1 MVRKSVKK
9 LPRRREEFTFRG
21 LTIEELRQMSV
32 AELLPVMPARVRR
45 KIRRGL
51 SRGEEGLL
59 ARFRS
64 GDARIRTH
72 LRSMVVL
79 PEMVGRSIEIHN
91 GKEWVKVDIQPESVF
106 HYLGEFALTRRRV
119 VHGTAGIGA
128 TRSSKYVPLK

>member
-1 MVRKSVKK
+1 MVRKSIKK

-21 LTIEELRQMSV
+21 LTIDELRQMSV

-45 KIRRGL
+45 KIKRGL

-64 GDARIRTH
+64 GDVRIRTH

-79 PEMVGRSIEIHN
+79 PEMVGRNIEIHN

>member
-1 MVRKSVKK
+1 MVKKSVKR

-21 LTIEELRQMSV
+21 YTVEELKQMSI
-32 AELLPVMPARVRR
+32 AELLPLMPARARR

-59 ARFRS
+59 GRFRR
-64 GDARIRTH
+64 GEPRIRTH
-72 LRSMVVL
+72 LRSMIVL
-79 PEMVGRSIEIHN
+79 PEMVGRSIEVHN
-91 GKEWVKVDIQPESVF
+91 GKEWVKVDLQPESVF
-106 HYLGEFALTRRRV
+106 HYLGEFALTRKKV